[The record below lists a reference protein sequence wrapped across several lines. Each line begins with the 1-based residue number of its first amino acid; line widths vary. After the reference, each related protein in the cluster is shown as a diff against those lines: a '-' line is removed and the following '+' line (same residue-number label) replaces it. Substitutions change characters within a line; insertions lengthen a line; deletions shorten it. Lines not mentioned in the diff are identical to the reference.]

1 MSSSPSDLDALKT
14 KLKATWMAGDFG
26 LIAKSYE
33 TGAADFVHRLQLTPG
48 SNVLDVACGTG
59 NLSIPAAKAGANV
72 TGVDIATNLI
82 EQARACAQTENIT
95 ATFDAGDA
103 EQLPYGDSSFDTV
116 MTMFGAMFAPRPELA
131 AAEMLR
137 VCRSRGTI
145 AMANWT
151 PTGFVGQTF
160 KIVSE
165 HVPPPNMP
173 SPIKWGEEETV
184 RERLGDHVDLQFTK
198 RLISLT
204 YSFTPQEV
212 VEHFRFY
219 FGPINKAFAALEADP
234 DKQTALRRD
243 LVRLW
248 TDHNQRSDG
257 TTLIESEYLEVYATK
272 P

>member
-33 TGAADFVHRLQLTPG
+33 AGAADFVHRLQLTPG
-48 SNVLDVACGTG
+48 SHVLDVACGTG
-59 NLSIPAAKAGANV
+59 NLSIPAAKGGVKV

-82 EQARACAQTENIT
+82 EQARTRAQAENVR
-95 ATFDAGDA
+95 ATFDVGDA

-116 MTMFGAMFAPRPELA
+116 MTMFGVMFAPRPELA
-131 AAEMLR
+131 ATELLR
-137 VCRSRGTI
+137 VCQPGGTI

-160 KIVSE
+160 NIMSE
-165 HVPPPNMP
+165 YVPSPHMP
-173 SPIKWGEEETV
+173 SPIKWGDEETV
-184 RERLGDHVDLQFTK
+184 RKRLGNLENLQFTK

-204 YSFTPQEV
+204 FSFSPQEV
-212 VEHFRFY
+212 VEYFRLY
-219 FGPINKAFAALEADP
+219 FGPLYKAFDALEADA
-234 DKQTALRRD
+234 DKQASLRSD
-243 LVRLW
+243 LIQLW

-257 TTLIESEYLEVYATK
+257 TTFVESEYLEVHATK